1 MEMLDKDKGI
11 KIIDAEDK
19 LSALV
24 DFINDLGKNK
34 NDSLE
39 KLANARDALED
50 ARRTGRNDPELIT
63 KINEI

>member
-24 DFINDLGKNK
+24 DLINDLGKNK